1 MRISFEVSP
10 PTSGDDG
17 VEIEV
22 YLDRAGRDR
31 LVREL
36 IGLSDTNDHF
46 HMFSLAWGS
55 DELTEE
61 RRTAGTLIGR
71 HVKIYLRPEGELL
84 WSVPTQAPQ
93 NSN

>member
-1 MRISFEVSP
+1 MRISFEISSP
-10 PTSGDDG
+10 APGDDG
-17 VEIEV
+17 VQIEV

-36 IGLSDTNDHF
+36 NSLNDTNDHF
-46 HMFSLAWGS
+46 HMFSPAWGG

-61 RRTAGTLIGR
+61 RQEAGTLIGR
-71 HVKIYLRPEGELL
+71 HVKIYLRPDGETL
-84 WSVPTQAPQ
+84 WSVPPQSPQ